1 MEVTV
6 KVRAYEASGANSEM
20 MLPIKLALLRRRSKI

>member
-6 KVRAYEASGANSEM
+6 KVRAYEASGANGEM
-20 MLPIKLALLRRRSKI
+20 MLPNNAGITPEKK

>member
-6 KVRAYEASGANSEM
+6 KVRAYEALGANSEM
-20 MLPIKLALLRRRSKI
+20 MLPNKAGITPEKK